1 MFPRG
6 INTETPSLAE
16 TNDGAKLERK
26 KDSRNSLQKSN
37 YRTLQNA
44 IIKITERYKTL
55 QQKLQNATKRYKTL
69 QQKLQNATRGLIRI
83 FSFFH
88 LSYSKLDSNSV
99 V

>member
-55 QQKLQNATKRYKTL
+55 QNATTKITKRYKTL
-69 QQKLQNATRGLIRI
+69 QNATTKITKRYKGA
-83 FSFFH
+83 
-88 LSYSKLDSNSV
+88 N
-99 V
+99 

>member
-26 KDSRNSLQKSN
+26 KDSRNSLHTTK

-44 IIKITERYKTL
+44 IIKNTERYKTL
-55 QQKLQNATKRYKTL
+55 QNATRKITKRYKTL
-69 QQKLQNATRGLIRI
+69 QNATTKITKRYKGA
-83 FSFFH
+83 
-88 LSYSKLDSNSV
+88 N
-99 V
+99 